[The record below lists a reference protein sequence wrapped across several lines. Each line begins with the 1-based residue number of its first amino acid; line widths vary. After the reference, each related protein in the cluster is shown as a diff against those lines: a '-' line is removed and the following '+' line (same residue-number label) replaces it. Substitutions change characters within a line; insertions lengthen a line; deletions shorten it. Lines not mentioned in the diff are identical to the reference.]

1 LKPRGKAVI
10 ADVYSK
16 KVLPKQYRESPA
28 IYSAC
33 IGGAIQLNENI
44 EIFKNNEFREI
55 RVFDYGSIPE
65 QWIEGWSK
73 RFSCCC
79 RMDLSP
85 IIREYM
91 GFAIISA
98 RK

>member
-1 LKPRGKAVI
+1 MIVVI

-16 KVLPKQYRESPA
+16 KVLPQQYRESPA

-33 IGGAIQLNENI
+33 IGGTIQLNENI
-44 EIFKNNEFREI
+44 EIFKNNGFREI

-65 QWIEGWSK
+65 NWIGGWSK
-73 RFSCCC
+73 RFSGCC
-79 RMDLSP
+79 RIDLSP

-91 GFAIISA
+91 GFAIISTS
-98 RK
+98 K